1 LHFSL
6 SHSDLCS
13 LRKATIRGVEFS
25 FLLSKHLDAIP
36 GCRYRAQAAVKF
48 QVANLLNRALR
59 SF

>member
-1 LHFSL
+1 M
-6 SHSDLCS
+6 
-13 LRKATIRGVEFS
+13 RKATIRGVEFS

-48 QVANLLNRALR
+48 QFANLLNRALR